1 MPFTREQFFE
11 LFGAYNAAIWP
22 AEVVAYLLGIAAVLA
37 LVRPGRAAGQLIS
50 AILAILWLWTG
61 LFYHM
66 VYFARINPA
75 AYAFGALFV
84 AQAVLFILA
93 GVSGSRLA
101 FRFAPKPAKLL
112 GAALIAY
119 ALVIYELLGLVAGHG
134 LMQGPLFGVA
144 PCPTVIFT
152 LGVLVLAE
160 PPVPWWLLPI
170 PLAWAVIGTSAA
182 LTFGVA
188 EDLGLAV
195 AAVLVLVSLQLAGR
209 QNRPS

>member
-11 LFGAYNAAIWP
+11 LFVAYNAAIWP

-75 AYAFGALFV
+75 AYVFGALFV
-84 AQAVLFILA
+84 AQAALFVLA

-101 FRFAPKPAKLL
+101 FRSAQKPVKLL

-182 LTFGVA
+182 LTLGVA

>member
-11 LFGAYNAAIWP
+11 LFVAYNAAIWP

-75 AYAFGALFV
+75 AYVLGALFL
-84 AQAVLFILA
+84 AQAALFVLA
-93 GVSGSRLA
+93 GVCGSRLA
-101 FRFAPKPAKLL
+101 FRSAQKPVKLL

>member
-11 LFGAYNAAIWP
+11 LFVAYNAAIWP

-75 AYAFGALFV
+75 AYVFGALFV
-84 AQAVLFILA
+84 AQAALFVLA

-101 FRFAPKPAKLL
+101 FRSAQKPVKLL

-160 PPVPWWLLPI
+160 PRCRGGCCRSPWHGP
-170 PLAWAVIGTSAA
+170 
-182 LTFGVA
+182 
-188 EDLGLAV
+188 
-195 AAVLVLVSLQLAGR
+195 
-209 QNRPS
+209 

>member
-11 LFGAYNAAIWP
+11 LFVAYNAAIWP

-75 AYAFGALFV
+75 AYVFGALFV
-84 AQAVLFILA
+84 AQAALFVLA

-101 FRFAPKPAKLL
+101 FRSAQKPVKLL

>member
-11 LFGAYNAAIWP
+11 LFGAYNAAFWP

-75 AYAFGALFV
+75 AYVFGALFV
-84 AQAVLFILA
+84 AQAALFVLA

-101 FRFAPKPAKLL
+101 FRFAQKPVKLL

>member
-11 LFGAYNAAIWP
+11 LFVAYNAAIWP

-75 AYAFGALFV
+75 AYVFGALFV
-84 AQAVLFILA
+84 AQAALFVLA

-101 FRFAPKPAKLL
+101 FRFAQKPVKLL

>member
-209 QNRPS
+209 QNRPG

>member
-119 ALVIYELLGLVAGHG
+119 AMVIYELLGLAAGHG
-134 LMQGPLFGVA
+134 LMRGPLFGVA

-209 QNRPS
+209 QNRPG